1 MSMDQWK
8 QEKQIKKAKKS
19 SVKTLIKEGSSL
31 QLAKRLVDTAYKRI
45 RTDTTNEN
53 INGKKSI

>member
-31 QLAKRLVDTAYKRI
+31 RLAKRLVDTAYKRI

>member
-31 QLAKRLVDTAYKRI
+31 RLAKRLVDTAYKQI

>member
-1 MSMDQWK
+1 MSMDRWK

-45 RTDTTNEN
+45 IDEN
-53 INGKKSI
+53 N

>member
-8 QEKQIKKAKKS
+8 REKQIKKAKKS

-31 QLAKRLVDTAYKRI
+31 RLAKRLVDTAYKRI

>member
-1 MSMDQWK
+1 MDRWK

-19 SVKTLIKEGSSL
+19 SVKTLIQEGSSL

-45 RTDTTNEN
+45 RTDTTNED
-53 INGKKSI
+53 ING

>member
-1 MSMDQWK
+1 MDQWK

-31 QLAKRLVDTAYKRI
+31 RLAKRLVDTAYKRI